1 MTATKRA
8 IETTTERAGKRTTE
22 PVCEQVT
29 ERIGEPATERD
40 LEWIVARI
48 LARTQ
53 PDEIYVFGSHAK
65 GTAAAASDID
75 LLVVGPSRLPRAHR
89 GKEIVAALA
98 AFPRR
103 FDILWYTPQELHEE
117 CRDQYSFV
125 ATIMLTARRL
135 YPRPS
140 PLATVLVKGTPALGA
155 SVALIEHPQPSER

>member
-1 MTATKRA
+1 MTVTARA
-8 IETTTERAGKRTTE
+8 GKPATERAGK
-22 PVCEQVT
+22 
-29 ERIGEPATERD
+29 PATERD

-53 PDEIYVFGSHAK
+53 PEEIYVFGSHAK

-103 FDILWYTPQELHEE
+103 FDILCYTAQELEE
-117 CRDQYSFV
+117 ERLNQCSFA

-135 YPRPS
+135 YP
-140 PLATVLVKGTPALGA
+140 LA
-155 SVALIEHPQPSER
+155 S